1 MNRII
6 INETDIT
13 TNELPNISSD
23 IVYVPGFSVFGAQ
36 EARKPKLCTSISD
49 FETAFGRNVPQFM
62 NDQLYPINDGTNAG
76 FDSAAIP
83 TVPGANGGGIWFA
96 AKTFDPSYIYAK
108 QLIRSGLSV
117 VYERINTVDP
127 PAFALN
133 NDNEIASPVNVYS
146 ATAIYNAGDY
156 VIYNDSYYQCT
167 TTIATPEAWTAAH
180 WARIDREGNTY
191 PTYDST
197 ATYAEGSH
205 VTYST
210 KYYVC
215 IEAITTAEDWTA
227 AHWSEVSSDAFDYQV
242 YDVTVKRMYDAMM
255 GSNLHEGE
263 NGVYERDIPGS
274 LSEVSTYNIKYITS
288 GGYPTFEYS
297 STSGTS
303 PVLLAQKLA
312 DLATSRGDCIAFI
325 DHTDSP
331 TRPLTGEGSVY
342 AAIEDSSYLAKDTAS
357 FSTMVTPW
365 AVYDTVETSNISLP
379 GSFSYFMALSR
390 ALKTYPSWL
399 PIAGVVRG
407 LVPSLKYLNTSQ
419 MLTNAIADSYQQLPT
434 STDEKSSINAITY
447 INDQGYTV
455 WGNRTFSTPKN
466 GFATLFLNMRN
477 LICDVKK
484 QAFKSAQRYM
494 FEQNTDILWVNFKND
509 IQKLLDQMVTSSV
522 INRYKIL
529 RLTSQDKTRIMA
541 KIQIVPI
548 YAVEAFEI
556 SIIMTDEEIT
566 VE

>member
-36 EARKPKLCTSISD
+36 EARKPKLCTSISE
-49 FETAFGRNVPQFM
+49 FEAAFGKDAPEFM
-62 NDQLYPINDGTNAG
+62 SNQMYPVNDGTNPG
-76 FDSAAIP
+76 FSQDAIP
-83 TVPGANGGGIWFA
+83 TVPGVANGLVWFA
-96 AKTFDPSYIYAK
+96 TGTFDPSYIYAK
-108 QLIRSGLSV
+108 QLIRNGLSV
-117 VYERINTVDP
+117 VYEKINTVDP
-127 PAFALN
+127 PQFALDN
-133 NDNEIASPVNVYS
+133 NKDIAITVDTYS
-146 ATAIYNAGDY
+146 ATATYTAGDY
-156 VIYNDSYYQCT
+156 VIYNDSYYQCI

-197 ATYAEGSH
+197 ATYAVGAH
-205 VTYST
+205 VIYST

-215 IEAITTAEDWTA
+215 IEAIATPEAWTA
-227 AHWSEVSSDAFDYQV
+227 AHWSEVNSDAFDYQV

-255 GSNLHEGE
+255 GSNLYDGE
-263 NGVYERDIPGS
+263 HGIYARDIPGS
-274 LSEVSTYNIKYITS
+274 LSEISTYNIKYITS

-297 STSGTS
+297 ATSGS
-303 PVLLAQKLA
+303 SSVLLAQKLA
-312 DLATSRGDCIAFI
+312 DLAASRGDCIAFI
-325 DHTDSP
+325 DHTDKPS
-331 TRPLTGEGSVY
+331 RPLIGEGSVY
-342 AAIEDSSYLAKDTAS
+342 SVIEDSSYLSKETAS
-357 FSTMVTPW
+357 FSTMITPW
-365 AVYDTVETSNISLP
+365 GIYDTVEAENVSLP

-407 LVPSLKYLNTSQ
+407 LVPSLKYLHTSQ
-419 MLTNAIADSYQQLPT
+419 MLTNAIADYYQQLPT
-434 STDEKSSINAITY
+434 STDDKSSINAITY

-455 WGNRTFSTPKN
+455 WGNRTFSFPKN

-484 QAFKSAQRYM
+484 QAFKSAQKYM

-522 INRYKIL
+522 VNRYKIL